1 MCNFIFHNVYD
12 WLYYKKIYTVYE
24 VKVVKK
30 MDGVSVTNLLSGVQ
44 SGMMEQIG
52 SALPIAGVVF
62 GAIAGIMI
70 GIKIF
75 KRITGARS

>member
-1 MCNFIFHNVYD
+1 MEDV
-12 WLYYKKIYTVYE
+12 
-24 VKVVKK
+24 
-30 MDGVSVTNLLSGVQ
+30 VSVTDLLSGVQ

>member
-1 MCNFIFHNVYD
+1 
-12 WLYYKKIYTVYE
+12 
-24 VKVVKK
+24 
-30 MDGVSVTNLLSGVQ
+30 MDTPSVTSLLSGVQ
-44 SGMMEQIG
+44 SGMMDQISG
-52 SALPIAGVVF
+52 ALPIAGVVF